1 MYQEDNLIS
10 IFKMRFQYKNT
21 MYLQVNQKSLRYF
34 LMINQSIYSHYYQI
48 NVDYL
53 KHILNLELNHS
64 LLNLEFY

>member
-34 LMINQSIYSHYYQI
+34 LMINQCIYSHYYQI